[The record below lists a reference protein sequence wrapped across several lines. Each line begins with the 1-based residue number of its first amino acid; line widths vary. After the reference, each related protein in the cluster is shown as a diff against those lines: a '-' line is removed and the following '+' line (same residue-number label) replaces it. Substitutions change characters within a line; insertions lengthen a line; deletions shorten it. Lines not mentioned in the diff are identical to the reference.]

1 MMITRRSGLTA
12 RPSTRVHDGGN
23 MNQMMMTFES
33 SEACIGRAIAVRENE
48 ILVGLIGGIYE
59 AALDPTQW
67 AHVLD
72 TITDFINTAPDRFFR
87 GELQPREWVDAAS
100 AVLEEPADGLVPG
113 SPTRDR
119 ADLTDD
125 IRRRLAMIL
134 PHVRRALQ
142 IGEDI
147 ARSRAETAA
156 LADTL
161 DGLGAGLFIVDGTTR
176 ILHTNAAA
184 RRLLAAEDVLC
195 SRGGRLVACDPQA
208 NRSLRLVLAASDGA
222 IDVMPG
228 PLPLIASDG
237 THRVGHVRLLKPVA
251 RAYGD
256 RPHEALA
263 AVMVYK
269 AGMEYPRPPDIIA
282 TFYNLTPTELRVL
295 LAIVEIGGTPE
306 VAAKLGIAPSTV
318 RTHVGRLFEKTG
330 TKRQAELVRLVAGF
344 ASPFQDG
351 FQDE

>member
-1 MMITRRSGLTA
+1 MIIAGTSGFKTVQPA
-12 RPSTRVHDGGN
+12 TRVRDADDV
-23 MNQMMMTFES
+23 NQMMALEGNETCAGCAS
-33 SEACIGRAIAVRENE
+33 AVREDE
-48 ILVGLIGGIYE
+48 ILIDLIGDIYE
-59 AALDPTQW
+59 AALDPARW
-67 AHVLD
+67 AGVLH
-72 TITDFINTAPDRFFR
+72 TITGFINPGPDRFFH

-100 AVLEEPADGLVPG
+100 VMLEEPADGLVPG
-113 SPTRDR
+113 SPVRDR
-119 ADLTDD
+119 AGVADD
-125 IRRRLAMIL
+125 VRRRLAMVL
-134 PHVRRALQ
+134 PHIRRALL

-161 DGLGAGLFIVDGTTR
+161 DGLGAGLFIVDGATR
-176 ILHTNAAA
+176 IVHTNAAA

-195 SRGGRLVACDPQA
+195 SRGGRLVACDPQV
-208 NRSLRLVLAASDGA
+208 NRSLRLTLTAADGA
-222 IDVMPG
+222 MDVMPG

-237 THRVGHVRLLKPVA
+237 TCRIGHVRPLKPAA
-251 RAYGD
+251 RSYGD

-282 TFYNLTPTELRVL
+282 RFYNLTPTELRVL
-295 LAIVEIGGTPE
+295 LAIVEIGGAPD

-344 ASPFQDG
+344 ASPFQD
-351 FQDE
+351 Q